1 MPTAQLSIYLR
12 DGYGMFPWR
21 SPPQSQLCNPGVD
34 GHLAAGAGATLFAML
49 DAFFGSSTN
58 KKSQQDELQALI
70 AQAKEERT
78 LLSAMLTQMAG
89 GTSKLAQTSKSL
101 DQVGQKADAALKRL
115 DELGQKVT
123 GYEDRSRGIDQIDKR
138 VAALLEQVHE
148 AQRVS
153 DKITAP
159 DGELQKHRLAV
170 NQLASQALENQAT
183 IETLRK
189 ERSSFEDLRALLKVS
204 TSEVAKSVESVSAL
218 KSELDAIRS
227 TGVQLTSEFARIRD
241 TSREAKDAS
250 MTAMDN
256 VKEIEKKLG
265 PLVQLQEL
273 SKNTEER
280 LASLNALA
288 EHVAQKAKAL
298 EAQKHAVERAVVEA
312 NRLNEMV
319 WSMDVQ
325 VAKLNEGSKNVARA
339 EETVARMEKLAQA
352 TTEQLSLATSARE
365 EWSREFTRL
374 EKESRSL
381 SEYLKGTV
389 ERLAVDKKEF
399 DQFDHRL
406 RALSSAVGEAEAR
419 MDGVLQKDKNLAVMN
434 QRADELSKSFQT
446 LMAQADEMSRKQG
459 ALEALG
465 ERLAQVE
472 EMGRRTEAQHEAL
485 KQSRQELEQLRGDIA
500 EFHKSHAAAAQLRDK
515 LSADRAAL
523 EAFGERATALLS
535 RTPELDSK
543 MDAVLGK
550 MATVEE
556 GTKAATR
563 LGELT
568 AELDAQLTRVGARL
582 QFIEKLEGRINN
594 LHVVTSDVDRK
605 LTEQLARR
613 NEVESLKGLCDT
625 LATQVMDAQQKLDG
639 VAVMQTRL
647 LPITTQVATLQA
659 SLEKSEQLAQSV
671 KQEEA
676 VVHDQKARLT
686 ELVEQGRSL
695 AAETAERLKQVQSVS
710 DELGRAG
717 SIKEELL
724 NELARVQARQR
735 DAVTQTDAAED
746 QLKRAET
753 MVKQLEQ
760 RRTQLAFSEKK
771 ITTFEQRL
779 NDLSRAT
786 EGVEQKIKAIL
797 ERDALVQAV
806 KQEVDTVYKISSRSK
821 ADLQFVTD
829 HRSEVAD
836 LRGKVENLL
845 GIVSDTDAKIVAIED
860 RRKMVEEVQTRTN
873 AITNLLDD
881 INVNLEM
888 LGEQRAVIDHVGE
901 KLARL
906 DFMVQEAQNTLRALQ
921 REREVAER
929 IEQGIKS
936 LRANSGGRL
945 ATA

>member
-1 MPTAQLSIYLR
+1 
-12 DGYGMFPWR
+12 
-21 SPPQSQLCNPGVD
+21 
-34 GHLAAGAGATLFAML
+34 ML
-49 DAFFGSSTN
+49 DALFGSPAN

-78 LLSAMLTQMAG
+78 MLSAMLTQMAG
-89 GTSKLAQTSKSL
+89 GTSKLAQTSKAL

-115 DELGQKVT
+115 DDLGQKVS
-123 GYEDRSRGIDQIDKR
+123 GYEDRSRGLEQIEKR
-138 VAALLEQVHE
+138 IAALLEQVHE

-153 DKITAP
+153 EKITAP

-170 NQLASQALENQAT
+170 SQLASQALENQAT

-204 TSEVAKSVESVSAL
+204 TAEVAKSVDSVSSL

-227 TGVQLTSEFARIRD
+227 TGVQLTSEFTRIRD

-250 MTAMDN
+250 TTAMEN

-288 EHVAQKAKAL
+288 EHVSQKAKAL
-298 EAQKHAVERAVVEA
+298 EAQKHAIERAVVEA

-325 VAKLNEGSKNVARA
+325 VAKLNEGSKNVTRA
-339 EETVARMEKLAQA
+339 EETVARMEKLAQETSAQLSAA
-352 TTEQLSLATSARE
+352 TTARE
-365 EWSREFTRL
+365 EWSREFARL
-374 EKESRSL
+374 DKESRGL
-381 SEYLKGTV
+381 SDYLKTTV

-406 RALSSAVGEAEAR
+406 RALAAGVSEAEAR

-434 QRADELSKSFQT
+434 QRADELSKAFQT
-446 LMAQADEMSRKQG
+446 LNAQADEMARKQG
-459 ALEALG
+459 ALESLG
-465 ERLAQVE
+465 ERLAQVD
-472 EMGRRTEAQHEAL
+472 EMGRRTQAQHEAL
-485 KQSRQELEQLRGDIA
+485 KQSRQELEQLRGEIA
-500 EFHKSHAAAAQLRDK
+500 EFHKAHAAAAQLRDK
-515 LSADRAAL
+515 LAGDRASL
-523 EAFGERATALLS
+523 EAFGERATTLLS
-535 RTPELDSK
+535 RTPELESK
-543 MDAVLGK
+543 MDAVLSK

-556 GTKAATR
+556 GTRAATR

-613 NEVESLKGLCDT
+613 NEVESLKSLCDT
-625 LATQVMDAQQKLDG
+625 LGTQVVDVQQKLDG
-639 VAVMQTRL
+639 VAAMQARL
-647 LPITTQVATLQA
+647 IPLTSQVAALQS
-659 SLEKSEQLAQSV
+659 SLERSEQLAQSV
-671 KQEEA
+671 KQEES

-686 ELVEQGRSL
+686 ELVEQGRGL
-695 AAETAERLKQVQSVS
+695 AAETAERLKQVQAVS
-710 DELGRAG
+710 DELARAG
-717 SIKEELL
+717 AIKEELL
-724 NELARVQARQR
+724 GELSRVQAKQR
-735 DAVTQTDAAED
+735 DAVSQTEAAED

-771 ITTFEQRL
+771 IASFEQRL
-779 NDLSRAT
+779 AELARGAET
-786 EGVEQKIKAIL
+786 VEQKIKAIA
-797 ERDALVQAV
+797 EREVLVQAV
-806 KQEVDTVYKISSRSK
+806 KAEVESVHKISSRSK
-821 ADLQFVTD
+821 ADLQYVTD

-836 LRGKVENLL
+836 LRAKVEDLL
-845 GIVSDTDAKIVAIED
+845 GRVDDTDSKIVAIEG
-860 RRKMVEEVQTRTN
+860 RRKMVEEVQTRAN

-936 LRANSGGRL
+936 LRASSGSGKI

>member
-1 MPTAQLSIYLR
+1 
-12 DGYGMFPWR
+12 
-21 SPPQSQLCNPGVD
+21 
-34 GHLAAGAGATLFAML
+34 ML
-49 DAFFGSSTN
+49 DALFGSPAN
-58 KKSQQDELQALI
+58 KNQQKDELQALV
-70 AQAKEERT
+70 AQAKEERAA
-78 LLSAMLTQMAG
+78 LSAMLTQMAG
-89 GTSKLAQTSKSL
+89 GTSKLAQTSKAL
-101 DQVGQKADAALKRL
+101 EQVGQKADVALKRL
-115 DELGQKVT
+115 DELTHKVG
-123 GYEDRSRGIDQIDKR
+123 GYEDRAKGLEQIEKR
-138 VAALLEQVHE
+138 IAAMLDQVHE

-153 DKITAP
+153 EKITAP

-189 ERSSFEDLRALLKVS
+189 ERTSFEDLRVQLKAS
-204 TSEVAKSVESVSAL
+204 TTEVAKSVETVTTL

-227 TGVQLTSEFARIRD
+227 VGAQLTGEFQRIRE
-241 TSREAKDAS
+241 TSREAKEDSTSA
-250 MTAMDN
+250 TEA

-288 EHVAQKAKAL
+288 EHVSQKAKAL

-319 WSMDVQ
+319 WAMDVQ
-325 VAKLNEGSKNVARA
+325 ISKLNEGSKNVARA
-339 EETVARMEKLAQA
+339 EETVARMEKLAQETTAQLSAA
-352 TTEQLSLATSARE
+352 TTARE
-365 EWSREFTRL
+365 EFARDFARLDKDSRG
-374 EKESRSL
+374 L
-381 SEYLKGTV
+381 SDYLKTTI
-389 ERLAVDKKEF
+389 ERLTVDKKEF

-406 RALSSAVGEAEAR
+406 RALAGSVAESEAR
-419 MDGVLQKDKNLAVMN
+419 MDGVLAKDKNLAAMN
-434 QRADELSKSFQT
+434 TRADELSKSFQT

-465 ERLAQVE
+465 ERLAQVDE
-472 EMGRRTEAQHEAL
+472 LGRRTQAQHDAL
-485 KQSRQELEQLRGDIA
+485 KQSRQDVEHLRAEIA
-500 EFHKSHAAAAQLRDK
+500 EFHKSHAEAANLRDK
-515 LSADRAAL
+515 LSADRASL
-523 EAFGERATALLS
+523 EAFGERATTLLS
-535 RTPELDSK
+535 RTPELESK
-543 MDAVLGK
+543 MDAVLSK
-550 MATVEE
+550 MTLVDE

-563 LGELT
+563 LGEHA

-613 NEVESLKGLCDT
+613 NEVENLKSLCDT
-625 LATQVMDAQQKLDG
+625 LGTQVVDVQQKLDG
-639 VAVMQTRL
+639 VAALQTRL
-647 LPITTQVATLQA
+647 VPITSQVATLAQ
-659 SLEKSEQLAQSV
+659 SLERSQQLAESV
-671 KQEEA
+671 KQDEG

-695 AAETAERLKQVQSVS
+695 ASETAERLKQVQTVS
-710 DELGRAG
+710 DDLTRAAA
-717 SIKEELL
+717 IKEELL
-724 NELARVQARQR
+724 TELARVQTRQR
-735 DAVTQTDAAED
+735 DAVTQTEAAED

-771 ITTFEQRL
+771 IATFELRL
-779 NDLSRAT
+779 SDLTRAT
-786 EGVEQKIKAIL
+786 ESVETKIKAIA
-797 ERDALVQAV
+797 ERESLVQAV
-806 KQEVDTVYKISSRSK
+806 KAEVESVHKISARSK

-829 HRSEVAD
+829 HRSEVTD
-836 LRGKVENLL
+836 LRAKVEDLL
-845 GIVSDTDAKIVAIED
+845 GRVNDTDSKIANIES
-860 RRKMVEEVQTRTN
+860 RRKMVEEVQTRAN

-936 LRANSGGRL
+936 LRARSGETK
-945 ATA
+945 TA

>member
-1 MPTAQLSIYLR
+1 
-12 DGYGMFPWR
+12 
-21 SPPQSQLCNPGVD
+21 
-34 GHLAAGAGATLFAML
+34 ML
-49 DAFFGSSTN
+49 DALFGSAAP
-58 KKSQQDELQALI
+58 KKTQQDELSTLI

-78 LLSAMLTQMAG
+78 MLSAMLAQLAG
-89 GTSKLAQTSKSL
+89 GTSKLAQTSKAL

-115 DELGQKVT
+115 DDLGQKVS
-123 GYEDRSRGIDQIDKR
+123 GYEDRARGLEQIEQR
-138 VAALLEQVHE
+138 IAALLEQVQE

-153 DKITAP
+153 EKITAP
-159 DGELQKHRLAV
+159 DGDLQKHRLAV

-189 ERSSFEDLRALLKVS
+189 ERSSFEDLRAVLKVS
-204 TSEVAKSVESVSAL
+204 TAEVAKSVESVATL
-218 KSELDAIRS
+218 KDELDAVRS
-227 TGVQLTSEFARIRD
+227 TGAQLGAEFARLRD

-250 MTAMDN
+250 AMAMEN
-256 VKEIEKKLG
+256 VKDIEKKLG

-280 LASLNALA
+280 LGSLNALA
-288 EHVAQKAKAL
+288 EHVSQKAKAL

-325 VAKLNEGSKNVARA
+325 IAKLHEGSKHLSQA
-339 EETVARMEKLAQA
+339 EDTVARMEKLAQDTTAQLSAA
-352 TTEQLSLATSARE
+352 TTARE
-365 EWSREFTRL
+365 EWAREFARL
-374 EKESRSL
+374 EKNSRGL
-381 SEYLKGTV
+381 SEHLKSTV
-389 ERLAVDKKEF
+389 ERLGVDQKEF

-406 RALSSAVGEAEAR
+406 RALSGQVAESEAR
-419 MDGVLQKDKNLAVMN
+419 MDGVLQKDKQLAVMN
-434 QRADELSKSFQT
+434 QRADELSTAFQT
-446 LMAQADEMSRKQG
+446 LMAQADEMARKQG

-465 ERLAQVE
+465 ERLAQVDE
-472 EMGRRTEAQHEAL
+472 VGRRTQAQHEAL
-485 KQSRQELEQLRGDIA
+485 KQSRQELEQLRADIA
-500 EFHKSHAAAAQLRDK
+500 EFHKAHAAAAQLRDH
-515 LSADRAAL
+515 LAQDRASL
-523 EAFGERATALLS
+523 EAFGERATTMLS
-535 RTPELDSK
+535 RTPELESK
-543 MDAVLGK
+543 MDAVLSK

-556 GTKAATR
+556 GTRAATR

-582 QFIEKLEGRINN
+582 QFVEKLEGRINN

-605 LTEQLARR
+605 LTEQMARR
-613 NEVESLKGLCDT
+613 HEVESLKSLCDT
-625 LATQVMDAQQKLDG
+625 LGIQVVDVQQKLDA
-639 VAVMQTRL
+639 VATMQARL
-647 LPITTQVATLQA
+647 VPITSQIAALES

-671 KQEEA
+671 KQEES
-676 VVHDQKARLT
+676 VVHEQKGRLT
-686 ELVEQGRSL
+686 ELVEQARDL
-695 AAETAERLKQVQSVS
+695 AAETAERLKQVHTVS

-717 SIKEELL
+717 ALKEELL
-724 NELARVQARQR
+724 TELARVQAKQR
-735 DAVTQTDAAED
+735 DAVSQTDAAED

-771 ITTFEQRL
+771 IVTFEQRL
-779 NDLSRAT
+779 AELARGAET
-786 EGVEQKIKAIL
+786 VEQKIKAIA
-797 ERDALVQAV
+797 ERDVLVQAV
-806 KQEVDTVYKISSRSK
+806 KAEVESVHKISSRSK

-829 HRSEVAD
+829 HRSDVTD
-836 LRGKVENLL
+836 LRAKVEDLL
-845 GIVSDTDAKIVAIED
+845 GRVEDTDMKIAAIES
-860 RRKMVEEVQTRTN
+860 RRKMVEDVQTRAN
-873 AITNLLDD
+873 GIANLLDD

-936 LRANSGGRL
+936 LRASTGG
-945 ATA
+945 AKVACA

>member
-1 MPTAQLSIYLR
+1 
-12 DGYGMFPWR
+12 
-21 SPPQSQLCNPGVD
+21 
-34 GHLAAGAGATLFAML
+34 ML
-49 DAFFGSSTN
+49 DALFGSTGS
-58 KKSQQDELQALI
+58 KKTQQDELQALI

-78 LLSAMLTQMAG
+78 MLSAMLTQMAG
-89 GTSKLAQTSKSL
+89 GTSKLAQTSKAL

-115 DELGQKVT
+115 DDLGQKVG
-123 GYEDRSRGIDQIDKR
+123 GYEDRARG
-138 VAALLEQVHE
+138 LEQIEKRIATLVEQVQE

-153 DKITAP
+153 EKVTAP

-170 NQLASQALENQAT
+170 SQLASQALENQAT

-204 TSEVAKSVESVSAL
+204 TTEVAKAVESVATL
-218 KSELDAIRS
+218 KGELDAVRT
-227 TGVQLTSEFARIRD
+227 TGAQLSSEFGRLRD

-250 MTAMDN
+250 ATAMES

-288 EHVAQKAKAL
+288 EHVSQKAKAL

-339 EETVARMEKLAQA
+339 EDTVARMEKLAQETLAQLSAA
-352 TTEQLSLATSARE
+352 TTARE

-374 EKESRSL
+374 DKESRGL
-381 SEYLKGTV
+381 SEYLKTTV

-406 RALSSAVGEAEAR
+406 RALSGQVAESETR
-419 MDGVLQKDKNLAVMN
+419 MDGVLQKDKQLAVMN
-434 QRADELSKSFQT
+434 QRADELSKAFQT
-446 LMAQADEMSRKQG
+446 LTAQADDMARKQS
-459 ALEALG
+459 ALEALN
-465 ERLAQVE
+465 ERLSQVD
-472 EMGRRTEAQHEAL
+472 EMGRRTQAQFEAL
-485 KQSRQELEQLRGDIA
+485 KQSRQELEQLRADIA
-500 EFHKSHAAAAQLRDK
+500 EFHKAHAAAAQLRDK
-515 LSADRAAL
+515 LSADRASL
-523 EAFGERATALLS
+523 EAFGERATTLLS
-535 RTPELDSK
+535 RTPELESK
-543 MDAVLGK
+543 MDAVLSK
-550 MATVEE
+550 MATVDE

-568 AELDAQLTRVGARL
+568 AELDAQLTRVGSRL

-613 NEVESLKGLCDT
+613 NEVEGLKGLCDT
-625 LATQVMDAQQKLDG
+625 LGTQVVDVQQKLDG
-639 VAVMQTRL
+639 VAAMQNRL
-647 LPITTQVATLQA
+647 APITSQVAALQH

-676 VVHDQKARLT
+676 VVHEQKARLT

-695 AAETAERLKQVQSVS
+695 AAETGERLKQVQTVTEDLS
-710 DELGRAG
+710 RAAA
-717 SIKEELL
+717 IKEELMT
-724 NELARVQARQR
+724 ELARVQSKQR
-735 DAVTQTDAAED
+735 DAVTQTEAAED

-771 ITTFEQRL
+771 IVTFEQRL
-779 NDLSRAT
+779 AELARGAET
-786 EGVEQKIKAIL
+786 VEQKIKAIT
-797 ERDALVQAV
+797 ERDVLVQAV
-806 KQEVDTVYKISSRSK
+806 KAEVEAVHKISSRSK

-829 HRSEVAD
+829 HRTDVAD
-836 LRGKVENLL
+836 LRVKVEDLL
-845 GIVSDTDAKIVAIED
+845 GRVSDTDSKIAAIES
-860 RRKMVEEVQTRTN
+860 RRKMVEDVQTRAN

-936 LRANSGGRL
+936 LRASSGAGKI

>member
-1 MPTAQLSIYLR
+1 
-12 DGYGMFPWR
+12 
-21 SPPQSQLCNPGVD
+21 
-34 GHLAAGAGATLFAML
+34 ML
-49 DAFFGSSTN
+49 DALFGAQGKN
-58 KKSQQDELQALI
+58 KGQQDELQALI

-78 LLSAMLTQMAG
+78 ALSAMLTQMAG
-89 GTSKLAQTSKSL
+89 GTSKLAQTSKAL

-115 DELGQKVT
+115 EELGQKVT
-123 GYEDRSRGIDQIDKR
+123 GYEDRSKGLEQIEKR
-138 VAALLEQVHE
+138 MAALLEQVHE
-148 AQRVS
+148 AHRVS
-153 DKITAP
+153 EKITAP

-204 TSEVAKSVESVSAL
+204 TTEVAKSVESVGTL
-218 KSELDAIRS
+218 KGELDAIRS
-227 TGVQLTSEFARIRD
+227 TGSQLTSEFQRIRD

-250 MTAMDN
+250 ASAMEN

-288 EHVAQKAKAL
+288 EHVSQKAKAL

-339 EETVARMEKLAQA
+339 EETVARMEKLAQE
-352 TTEQLSLATSARE
+352 TTAQLTSAQTMRDE
-365 EWSREFTRL
+365 FGREFARL
-374 EKESRSL
+374 DKESRGL
-381 SEYLKGTV
+381 AEYLKSTV

-406 RALSSAVGEAEAR
+406 RALSGSVEEAETR
-419 MDGVLQKDKNLAVMN
+419 MDGVLQKDKQLGVMN

-446 LMAQADEMSRKQG
+446 LMAQADEMARKQG
-459 ALEALG
+459 ALESLG
-465 ERLAQVE
+465 ERLAQVDE
-472 EMGRRTEAQHEAL
+472 LGRRTQAQHEAL
-485 KQSRQELEQLRGDIA
+485 KQSRQDLEQLRAEIA
-500 EFHKSHAAAAQLRDK
+500 DFHKAHSEAAKLGDK
-515 LSADRAAL
+515 LSADRASL
-523 EAFGERATALLS
+523 EAFGERATTFLS
-535 RTPELDSK
+535 RTPELESK
-543 MDAVLGK
+543 MDAVLSK
-550 MATVEE
+550 MATVED

-563 LGELT
+563 LGELA

-594 LHVVTSDVDRK
+594 LHVVTADVDRK
-605 LTEQLARR
+605 LTEQLGRR
-613 NEVESLKGLCDT
+613 NEVESLKSLSDT
-625 LATQVMDAQQKLDG
+625 LGTQVVDVQQKLDG
-639 VAVMQTRL
+639 VAAMQARL
-647 LPITTQVATLQA
+647 APITNEVAALQT
-659 SLEKSEQLAQSV
+659 SLEKSHGLALSV
-671 KQEEA
+671 KQDEA

-686 ELVEQGRSL
+686 ELVEHGRSL
-695 AAETAERLKQVQSVS
+695 AAETAERLKQVQSVTE
-710 DELGRAG
+710 DLGRAG
-717 SIKEELL
+717 VIKEELL
-724 NELARVQARQR
+724 TELARVQSKQR
-735 DAVTQTDAAED
+735 DAMMQTEAAED

-779 NDLSRAT
+779 NELGRAT
-786 EGVEQKIKAIL
+786 EDVDTKMKAIV
-797 ERDALVQAV
+797 ERDTLVAAV
-806 KQEVDTVYKISSRSK
+806 KAEVESVHKISSRSK

-829 HRSEVAD
+829 HRGEVAD
-836 LRGKVENLL
+836 LRTKVEDLL
-845 GIVSDTDAKIVAIED
+845 SRVDDTDVKIAAID
-860 RRKMVEEVQTRTN
+860 SRRKMVEEVQTRAN

-936 LRANSGGRL
+936 LRANSGGGKI

>member
-1 MPTAQLSIYLR
+1 
-12 DGYGMFPWR
+12 
-21 SPPQSQLCNPGVD
+21 
-34 GHLAAGAGATLFAML
+34 ML
-49 DAFFGSSTN
+49 DALFGSQGKN
-58 KKSQQDELQALI
+58 KGQQDELQALI
-70 AQAKEERT
+70 TQAREERT
-78 LLSAMLTQMAG
+78 MLSAMLTQMAG
-89 GTSKLAQTSKSL
+89 GTSKLAQTSKAL

-115 DELGQKVT
+115 EELGNKVA
-123 GYEDRSRGIDQIDKR
+123 GYEDRSKGLEQIEKR
-138 VAALLEQVHE
+138 IAALLEQVHE
-148 AQRVS
+148 AHRVS
-153 DKITAP
+153 EKITAP

-204 TSEVAKSVESVSAL
+204 TTEVAKSVESVGTL
-218 KSELDAIRS
+218 KGELDAIRS
-227 TGVQLTSEFARIRD
+227 TGVQLTSEFQRIRD

-250 MTAMDN
+250 ASAMEN

-288 EHVAQKAKAL
+288 EHVSQKAKAL

-339 EETVARMEKLAQA
+339 EETVARMEKLAQETSAQLSAA
-352 TTEQLSLATSARE
+352 TTMRDEFG
-365 EWSREFTRL
+365 REFARL
-374 EKESRSL
+374 DKESRGL
-381 SEYLKGTV
+381 GEYLKTTV

-406 RALSSAVGEAEAR
+406 RTLSTGVTEAETR
-419 MDGVLQKDKNLAVMN
+419 MDGVLQKDKQLSAMN

-446 LMAQADEMSRKQG
+446 LMAQADEMARKQG

-465 ERLAQVE
+465 ERLAEVD
-472 EMGRRTEAQHEAL
+472 EMGRRTHAQHEAL
-485 KQSRQELEQLRGDIA
+485 KQSRQDLEQLRGEITD
-500 EFHKSHAAAAQLRDK
+500 FHKAHSEAAKLGDK

-523 EAFGERATALLS
+523 EAFGERATTLLS
-535 RTPELDSK
+535 RTPELESK
-543 MDAVLGK
+543 MDAVLSK
-550 MATVEE
+550 MATVDE

-563 LGELT
+563 LGELA

-613 NEVESLKGLCDT
+613 NEVESLKSLCDT
-625 LATQVMDAQQKLDG
+625 LGTQVVDVQQKLDG
-639 VAVMQTRL
+639 VASMQARL
-647 LPITTQVATLQA
+647 APITTEVAALQKSIETSQV
-659 SLEKSEQLAQSV
+659 LAQSV
-671 KQEEA
+671 KQEES

-686 ELVEQGRSL
+686 ELVEHGRAL
-695 AAETAERLKQVQSVS
+695 AADTAERLKQVQSVTE
-710 DELGRAG
+710 ELGRAG
-717 SIKEELL
+717 AIKEELL
-724 NELARVQARQR
+724 TELARVQTKQR
-735 DAVTQTDAAED
+735 DAVMQTEAAED

-760 RRTQLAFSEKK
+760 RRSQLAFSEKK
-771 ITTFEQRL
+771 IATFEQRL
-779 NDLSRAT
+779 NDLGRAT
-786 EGVEQKIKAIL
+786 ETVDAKMKAIVD
-797 ERDALVQAV
+797 RDSLVAAV
-806 KQEVDTVYKISSRSK
+806 KAEVESVHKISSRSK

-829 HRSEVAD
+829 HRAEVTD
-836 LRGKVENLL
+836 LRVKVEDLL
-845 GIVSDTDAKIVAIED
+845 GRVDDTDVKIAAID
-860 RRKMVEEVQTRTN
+860 ARRKMVEEVQTRAN

-936 LRANSGGRL
+936 LRANTGGGKI

>member
-1 MPTAQLSIYLR
+1 
-12 DGYGMFPWR
+12 
-21 SPPQSQLCNPGVD
+21 
-34 GHLAAGAGATLFAML
+34 ML
-49 DAFFGSSTN
+49 DALFGSQGKN
-58 KKSQQDELQALI
+58 KNQTDELQALI
-70 AQAKEERT
+70 AQAREERT
-78 LLSAMLTQMAG
+78 MLSAMLTQMAG
-89 GTSKLAQTSKSL
+89 GTSKLAQTSKAL

-115 DELGQKVT
+115 DDLGTKVT
-123 GYEDRSRGIDQIDKR
+123 GYEDRSKGLEQIEKR
-138 VAALLEQVHE
+138 IAALLEQVHE

-153 DKITAP
+153 EKITAP

-189 ERSSFEDLRALLKVS
+189 ERSSFEDLRQLLKVS
-204 TSEVAKSVESVSAL
+204 TTEVARSVETVGTL
-218 KSELDAIRS
+218 KGELDAIRS
-227 TGVQLTSEFARIRD
+227 TGSQLTGEFQRIRD

-250 MTAMDN
+250 ASAMEN

-325 VAKLNEGSKNVARA
+325 IAKLNEGAKNVARA
-339 EETVARMEKLAQA
+339 EDTVSRMEKLAQETTAQLSSA
-352 TTEQLSLATSARE
+352 TTMRE
-365 EWSREFTRL
+365 EFGREFARL
-374 EKESRSL
+374 DKESRGL
-381 SEYLKGTV
+381 ADYLKTTV

-406 RALSSAVGEAEAR
+406 RSLSGGVAEAEAR
-419 MDGVLQKDKNLAVMN
+419 MDGVLQKDKQLAVMN

-446 LMAQADEMSRKQG
+446 LMAQADEMGRKQG

-465 ERLAQVE
+465 ERLAQVD
-472 EMGRRTEAQHEAL
+472 EMGRRTQAQHEAL
-485 KQSRQELEQLRGDIA
+485 KQSRQDLDQLRVEIA
-500 EFHKSHAAAAQLRDK
+500 DFHTAHADAAKLRDK
-515 LSADRAAL
+515 LGADRASL

-535 RTPELDSK
+535 RTPELESK
-543 MDAVLGK
+543 MDAVLSK
-550 MATVEE
+550 MATVDE

-563 LGELT
+563 LGELA

-582 QFIEKLEGRINN
+582 GFIEKLEGRINN

-613 NEVESLKGLCDT
+613 NEVENLKSLCDT
-625 LATQVMDAQQKLDG
+625 LGTQVVDVQQKLDG
-639 VAVMQTRL
+639 VASMQARL
-647 LPITTQVATLQA
+647 APITNEVSALQK
-659 SLEKSEQLAQSV
+659 SLEKSHVLAQSV
-671 KQEEA
+671 KQEES

-686 ELVEQGRSL
+686 ELVEQGRAL
-695 AAETAERLKQVQSVS
+695 AADTAERLKQVQTVT

-717 SIKEELL
+717 AIKEELL
-724 NELARVQARQR
+724 VELARVQTKQR
-735 DAVTQTDAAED
+735 DAVTQTEAAED

-771 ITTFEQRL
+771 IATFEQRL
-779 NDLSRAT
+779 NELARAT
-786 EGVEQKIKAIL
+786 EGVETKMKQIV
-797 ERDALVQAV
+797 EREALVASV
-806 KQEVDTVYKISSRSK
+806 KEEVETVHRISSRSK

-829 HRSEVAD
+829 HRAEVTD
-836 LRGKVENLL
+836 LRAKVEDLL
-845 GIVSDTDAKIVAIED
+845 GRVDDTDVKILAIDAK
-860 RRKMVEEVQTRTN
+860 RKMVEEVQTRAN

-936 LRANSGGRL
+936 LRASSGGGKI
-945 ATA
+945 ASA

>member
-1 MPTAQLSIYLR
+1 
-12 DGYGMFPWR
+12 
-21 SPPQSQLCNPGVD
+21 
-34 GHLAAGAGATLFAML
+34 ML
-49 DAFFGSSTN
+49 DALFGTTGS
-58 KKSQQDELQALI
+58 KKTQHDELHTLI

-78 LLSAMLTQMAG
+78 MLSAMLTQMAG
-89 GTSKLAQTSKSL
+89 GTSKLAQTSKAL
-101 DQVGQKADAALKRL
+101 DQVGQKADAAIKRL
-115 DELGQKVT
+115 DDLGQKVE
-123 GYEDRSRGIDQIDKR
+123 GYEDRARGLEHIEKR
-138 VAALLEQVHE
+138 IAALLEQVHE

-153 DKITAP
+153 EKITAP

-189 ERSSFEDLRALLKVS
+189 ERSSFEDLRAVLKVS
-204 TSEVAKSVESVSAL
+204 TAEVARSVESVATL
-218 KSELDAIRS
+218 KGELDAVRS
-227 TGVQLTSEFARIRD
+227 TGAQLGAEFSRLRD
-241 TSREAKDAS
+241 TSREARDAS
-250 MTAMDN
+250 ATAMDN

-288 EHVAQKAKAL
+288 EHVSQKAKAL

-325 VAKLNEGSKNVARA
+325 IAKLNEGSKHVVRA
-339 EETVARMEKLAQA
+339 EETVAQMEKLAQDTTAQLSAA
-352 TTEQLSLATSARE
+352 TTARE
-365 EWSREFTRL
+365 EWSREFARL
-374 EKESRSL
+374 EKESRGL
-381 SEYLKGTV
+381 SEYLKTTV

-406 RALSSAVGEAEAR
+406 RALSGSVAESEAR
-419 MDGVLQKDKNLAVMN
+419 MDGVLQKDKQLAVMN
-434 QRADELSKSFQT
+434 QRADELSQSFQT
-446 LMAQADEMSRKQG
+446 LMAQADEMTRKQG

-465 ERLAQVE
+465 ERLAQVD
-472 EMGRRTEAQHEAL
+472 EMGRRTQAQHDAL
-485 KQSRQELEQLRGDIA
+485 KQSRQELEQLRADIA
-500 EFHKSHAAAAQLRDK
+500 EFHKSYAAAAQLRDK
-515 LSADRAAL
+515 LAQDRASL
-523 EAFGERATALLS
+523 EAFGERATTLLS

-543 MDAVLGK
+543 MDAVLNK

-594 LHVVTSDVDRK
+594 LHVVTADVDRK
-605 LTEQLARR
+605 LTEQLTRR
-613 NEVESLKGLCDT
+613 NEVEGLKGLCDT
-625 LATQVMDAQQKLDG
+625 LGTQVVDVQQKLD
-639 VAVMQTRL
+639 AVSAMQARL
-647 LPITTQVATLQA
+647 APITTQVAAIQN
-659 SLEKSEQLAQSV
+659 SLERSEQLAQSV

-686 ELVEQGRSL
+686 ELVEQGRGL
-695 AAETAERLKQVQSVS
+695 AAETAERLKQVQTVS
-710 DELGRAG
+710 EELGRA
-717 SIKEELL
+717 STIKEELL
-724 NELARVQARQR
+724 TELARVQSKQR
-735 DAVTQTDAAED
+735 DAVTQTEAAED

-771 ITTFEQRL
+771 IATFEQRL
-779 NDLSRAT
+779 AELARGAET
-786 EGVEQKIKAIL
+786 VEQKIRAIA
-797 ERDALVQAV
+797 ERDVLVQAV
-806 KQEVDTVYKISSRSK
+806 KQEVETVHKISSRSK

-829 HRSEVAD
+829 HRSDVAD
-836 LRGKVENLL
+836 LRGKVESLL
-845 GIVSDTDAKIVAIED
+845 GIVDDTDAKIAAIEG
-860 RRKMVEEVQTRTN
+860 RRKMVEDVQTRAN

-936 LRANSGGRL
+936 LRSSSGAGKL